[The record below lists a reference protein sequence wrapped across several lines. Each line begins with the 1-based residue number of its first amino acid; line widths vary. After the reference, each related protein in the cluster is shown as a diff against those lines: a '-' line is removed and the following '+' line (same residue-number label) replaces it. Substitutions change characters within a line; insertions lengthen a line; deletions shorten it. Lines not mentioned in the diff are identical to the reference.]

1 MTGFTEKSDKFSK
14 EDDITIK
21 LKNEKD
27 RFIQKH
33 TISSHHSKIIEQG
46 VKVANVLSLPRKRSA
61 EDDLDTEVADLKPDK
76 KRRKKWLFN

>member
-1 MTGFTEKSDKFSK
+1 VTGFTEKNDKVSK

-33 TISSHHSKIIEQG
+33 TISTHHSKIIEQG

-61 EDDLDTEVADLKPDK
+61 EEDLDTEVADLKPDK
-76 KRRKKWLFN
+76 KRRKK

>member
-1 MTGFTEKSDKFSK
+1 MTGFTEKSDKVSK

-33 TISSHHSKIIEQG
+33 TISSHHTKIIEQG

-61 EDDLDTEVADLKPDK
+61 EEDLDTEVADLKPDK
-76 KRRKKWLFN
+76 KRRRK

>member
-1 MTGFTEKSDKFSK
+1 VPEKNEKIAK
-14 EDDITIK
+14 EDDITLK

-33 TISSHHSKIIEQG
+33 TISTHHSKLIEQG

-61 EDDLDTEVADLKPDK
+61 EEDLDTEVAELKPDK
-76 KRRKKWLFN
+76 KRRKK

>member
-1 MTGFTEKSDKFSK
+1 MTGLSEKSDKVSK

-76 KRRKKWLFN
+76 KRRKK

>member
-1 MTGFTEKSDKFSK
+1 MPEKSEKIAK
-14 EDDITIK
+14 EDDITLK

-33 TISSHHSKIIEQG
+33 TISTHHSKLIEQG

-61 EDDLDTEVADLKPDK
+61 EEDLDTEVAELKPDK
-76 KRRKKWLFN
+76 KRRKK

>member
-1 MTGFTEKSDKFSK
+1 MTGITEKSDKVSK

-76 KRRKKWLFN
+76 KRRKK

>member
-1 MTGFTEKSDKFSK
+1 MTGFTEKSDKVSK

-61 EDDLDTEVADLKPDK
+61 EEDLDTEVADLKPDK
-76 KRRKKWLFN
+76 KRRKK

>member
-1 MTGFTEKSDKFSK
+1 MPEKNEKIAK
-14 EDDITIK
+14 EDDITLK

-33 TISSHHSKIIEQG
+33 TISTHHSKLIEQG

-61 EDDLDTEVADLKPDK
+61 EEDLDTEVAELKPDK

>member
-1 MTGFTEKSDKFSK
+1 MTGITEKSDKFSK

>member
-1 MTGFTEKSDKFSK
+1 MTGFTEKSDRVSK

-76 KRRKKWLFN
+76 KRRKK

>member
-1 MTGFTEKSDKFSK
+1 MTGITEKSDKVSK

>member
-1 MTGFTEKSDKFSK
+1 MTGLSEKSDKVSK

>member
-1 MTGFTEKSDKFSK
+1 MTGFTEKSEKVSK

-76 KRRKKWLFN
+76 KRRKK

>member
-1 MTGFTEKSDKFSK
+1 MTGFTEKNDKVSK

-33 TISSHHSKIIEQG
+33 TISTHHSKIIEQG

-61 EDDLDTEVADLKPDK
+61 EEDLDTEVADLKPDK
-76 KRRKKWLFN
+76 KRRKK

>member
-1 MTGFTEKSDKFSK
+1 MTGFTEKSDKVSK

>member
-1 MTGFTEKSDKFSK
+1 MTGITEKSEKVSK

-33 TISSHHSKIIEQG
+33 TISSHHSKTIEQG

-76 KRRKKWLFN
+76 KRRKK

>member
-1 MTGFTEKSDKFSK
+1 VTGFTEKSDKVSK

-76 KRRKKWLFN
+76 KRRKK

>member
-1 MTGFTEKSDKFSK
+1 MTGFTEKSDKVSK

-46 VKVANVLSLPRKRSA
+46 IKVANVLSLPRKRSA

-76 KRRKKWLFN
+76 KRRKK

>member
-1 MTGFTEKSDKFSK
+1 MTGITEKSEKVSK

-76 KRRKKWLFN
+76 KRRKK

>member
-1 MTGFTEKSDKFSK
+1 MTGFTEKSDKVSK

-33 TISSHHSKIIEQG
+33 TISSHHTKIIEQG

-61 EDDLDTEVADLKPDK
+61 EEDLDTEVADLKPDK
-76 KRRKKWLFN
+76 KRRKK

>member
-1 MTGFTEKSDKFSK
+1 MTGFTEKSDKVSK

-76 KRRKKWLFN
+76 KRRKK

>member
-1 MTGFTEKSDKFSK
+1 VTGFTEKSDKVSK

-46 VKVANVLSLPRKRSA
+46 IKVANVLSLPRKRSA

-76 KRRKKWLFN
+76 KRRKK